1 MTRGSFALLR
11 RVRLRRCLLGSVV
24 LGSVLC
30 GCSRESTPSPAALAQ
45 AAALA
50 AANAATLRPADERLA
65 ALYDHS
71 CRACHANAQANAP
84 LSGDR
89 AAWLSRLEKGKPE
102 LLRNVLTGFN
112 GMPPSGQCFTCTTAD
127 FEALIAFMSNEDGP

>member
-1 MTRGSFALLR
+1 MMHALILASTTTRGWLVCSIIFG
-11 RVRLRRCLLGSVV
+11 CM
-24 LGSVLC
+24 LC
-30 GCSRESTPSPAALAQ
+30 GCSRESAPSPSEAAQ
-45 AAALA
+45 AAVR
-50 AANAATLRPADERLA
+50 AATLRPADGRLA

-89 AAWLSRLEKGKPE
+89 AAWRSRLKKGMPE

-112 GMPPSGQCFTCTTAD
+112 GMPPGGQCFTCTAAD
-127 FEALIAFMSNEDGP
+127 FEALIAFMSN